1 MHPEIKRGGKR
12 SSFYLIIN
20 RLFVSSAQ
28 SPLQGAF
35 DTLGTTAPGESTL
48 CKTEI
53 ISFLKMLHNDQLDVN
68 A

>member
-35 DTLGTTAPGESTL
+35 DTLGPQRRESPL
-48 CKTEI
+48 FVKLRLYH
-53 ISFLKMLHNDQLDVN
+53 F
-68 A
+68 

>member
-20 RLFVSSAQ
+20 RLFVS
-28 SPLQGAF
+28 PPFKGRLKHG
-35 DTLGTTAPGESTL
+35 DHSTRDAS
-48 CKTEI
+48 KNQDYI
-53 ISFLKMLHNDQLDVN
+53 MLKVLHNDQLGVN

>member
-35 DTLGTTAPGESTL
+35 DTLGPQRLGEFTL

-53 ISFLKMLHNDQLDVN
+53 ISSLKCSTMTSLM
-68 A
+68 